1 MKDNKLTPE
10 ILERRRYHIRNAIAS
25 FELEGEYA
33 SPECL
38 DLLEKFGNGEI
49 ETMEELRKMIDLL

>member
-1 MKDNKLTPE
+1 MKDNNLTPE
-10 ILERRRYHIRNAIAS
+10 ILERRKYHIRNAIAS

-38 DLLEKFGNGEI
+38 ELLEKFGNGEI
-49 ETMEELRKMIDLL
+49 KTIEELCKMVELL